1 MPRLLT
7 RQQSETLK
15 KPHLHNLKKNI
26 EACRNSTTSVV
37 FAERL
42 ENLKKKKDWNLS

>member
-15 KPHLHNLKKNI
+15 KPHLHNLKKNV
-26 EACRNSTTSVV
+26 EACRKSTTFVV
-37 FAERL
+37 VAERL
-42 ENLKKKKDWNLS
+42 ENLKKKRIET